1 MVEMPGV
8 VFDKMKCLVC
18 HTRRI
23 LETPREAG
31 CAALF
36 RKRLRATWVTAVQ
49 ARQDGNV
56 VSRIFPAQITS
67 FEHGRILRV

>member
-23 LETPREAG
+23 LEASREAVQLRSEKG
-31 CAALF
+31 C
-36 RKRLRATWVTAVQ
+36 RLP
-49 ARQDGNV
+49 G
-56 VSRIFPAQITS
+56 
-67 FEHGRILRV
+67 